1 MIKPER
7 IAYETLQPDE
17 VQRLP
22 KRVRARLAEG
32 SGELDEWVIIHAPW
46 PFTHMVDR
54 LNLLGGMS
62 AEHLWQRAAPDLDRM
77 LTWLASDPADV
88 EEALVFDNLA
98 ARWKYLADTPTLTSK
113 QIHHASGLGSR
124 NTSEPA
130 SRWKKEGKTFAVRL
144 GKRDL
149 YPAFQFLDGQ
159 PHTCL
164 RDVLAALPTDM
175 TAWQKAFWFASG
187 NGWLD
192 GDQPQRRLNDAEQ
205 VVDAARRLS
214 EPARG

>member
-1 MIKPER
+1 MKPKR
-7 IAYETLQPDE
+7 IAYETLDPDE

-22 KRVRARLAEG
+22 KRVRDRLAEG
-32 SGELDEWVIIHAPW
+32 GGERDEWVIIHAPW
-46 PFTHMVDR
+46 PFSHMVDR

-62 AEHLWQRAAPDLDRM
+62 AEHLRQRAAPDLDRM
-77 LTWLASDPADV
+77 LTWLASDSVDV
-88 EEALVFDNLA
+88 EEALLLDNLA
-98 ARWKYLADTPTLTSK
+98 ARRKYLADTPTLTSK
-113 QIHHASGLGSR
+113 QIHRASGLGSR

-159 PHTCL
+159 PRTGL
-164 RDVLAALPTDM
+164 RDVLAALPTKM
-175 TAWQKAFWFASG
+175 TAWQKALWFASG

-192 GDQPQRRLNDAEQ
+192 GDPPQRRLNDAEQ
-205 VVDAARRLS
+205 VVEAARRLS